1 MEEEKL
7 SICNMV
13 ILFALYLLPEMHKTN
28 RAMPKENLLLNSFSL
43 L

>member
-13 ILFALYLLPEMHKTN
+13 ILFSLYLLPEMHKTN
-28 RAMPKENLLLNSFSL
+28 RAKTEQCLKRTYY
-43 L
+43 